1 MAVGLF
7 LRTVSCAYGVILC
20 CLLFFAGGHG
30 VDGAAYNYNASTEC
44 LAEPQRV
51 QYKGGKLRNPK
62 FELGLDGWTSYA
74 GASLEVRRTFSGNN
88 FMVAYNRSQNNETFS
103 QQVYMDKGK
112 YYTFSAWV
120 RVSEGSETTVS
131 AVITTPGNSMRVIAS
146 GNAYPGC
153 WTMLKGGFQPE
164 FSLLTD
170 LHFLCYNK
178 TVEFW
183 VDNVSLKEF
192 NQTEWRVHQQ
202 RAIRRVRQRKILL
215 QITDKLARPIRGVK
229 VNIKF
234 RKPVFHVGC
243 GVTDTF
249 VKYKKYQEWFLE
261 KGFTASVFTN
271 QMKWYWTESRQGIE
285 NYTIPDA
292 MFQFF
297 KDHGIAIRGHNVLW
311 DKPNMNQLWLHAM
324 TPKEL
329 LATAVRRLASVM
341 ARYFNDIF
349 EWDVVNENLHFHFFE
364 DKIGPQASGMFY
376 HIAHV
381 IDPNATLYLNEF
393 NTLEIPGDIYASP
406 HKYIKKFR
414 EIRSYP
420 GNENLTIGFG
430 LQAHFPSGKPNMPYI
445 RAVFDFLSETKMP
458 IWLTEMDVQNTTNQ
472 AVYLEE
478 IMREAFAHPGVEGMI
493 VWAPW
498 KPGANCTGLCL
509 TDDNFKNTRA
519 GDVVD
524 KLMAEWKTP
533 ELNGKTNSKG
543 LYKYYGFL
551 GDYTV
556 TLYDPYSLKQIIR
569 EIKITNKDQNPVLI
583 PISI

>member
-1 MAVGLF
+1 M
-7 LRTVSCAYGVILC
+7 
-20 CLLFFAGGHG
+20 
-30 VDGAAYNYNASTEC
+30 
-44 LAEPQRV
+44 
-51 QYKGGKLRNPK
+51 
-62 FELGLDGWTSYA
+62 
-74 GASLEVRRTFSGNN
+74 
-88 FMVAYNRSQNNETFS
+88 NETRS
-103 QQVYMDKGK
+103 DEIWLCGLVK
-112 YYTFSAWV
+112 V
-120 RVSEGSETTVS
+120 R
-131 AVITTPGNSMRVIAS
+131 
-146 GNAYPGC
+146 
-153 WTMLKGGFQPE
+153 K
-164 FSLLTD
+164 
-170 LHFLCYNK
+170 
-178 TVEFW
+178 
-183 VDNVSLKEF
+183 
-192 NQTEWRVHQQ
+192 
-202 RAIRRVRQRKILL
+202 RKILL
-215 QITDKLARPIRGVK
+215 QITDKLARPVRGVK

-234 RKPVFHVGC
+234 RKPLFHVGC

-249 VKYKKYQEWFLE
+249 LQYKKYQEWFLQ

-285 NYTIPDA
+285 NYTVPDA

-297 KDHGIAIRGHNVLW
+297 KDHGIAIRGHTVLW
-311 DKPNMNQLWLHAM
+311 DKPKMNQDWLHRM

-341 ARYFNDIF
+341 ARYLNDIF

-393 NTLEIPGDIYASP
+393 NTLEIPGDIYAGP
-406 HKYIKKFR
+406 HKYIKRFR

-524 KLMAEWKTP
+524 KLMAEWRTP

-551 GDYTV
+551 GDYIV

-569 EIKITNKDQNPVLI
+569 EIKITNKDPNPVLI

>member
-1 MAVGLF
+1 MQKMYNESNSSEIWLSGL
-7 LRTVSCAYGVILC
+7 
-20 CLLFFAGGHG
+20 
-30 VDGAAYNYNASTEC
+30 
-44 LAEPQRV
+44 V
-51 QYKGGKLRNPK
+51 Q
-62 FELGLDGWTSYA
+62 
-74 GASLEVRRTFSGNN
+74 
-88 FMVAYNRSQNNETFS
+88 
-103 QQVYMDKGK
+103 
-112 YYTFSAWV
+112 
-120 RVSEGSETTVS
+120 
-131 AVITTPGNSMRVIAS
+131 
-146 GNAYPGC
+146 
-153 WTMLKGGFQPE
+153 
-164 FSLLTD
+164 
-170 LHFLCYNK
+170 
-178 TVEFW
+178 
-183 VDNVSLKEF
+183 
-192 NQTEWRVHQQ
+192 
-202 RAIRRVRQRKILL
+202 VRQRKILL

-341 ARYFNDIF
+341 ARYLNDIF

-393 NTLEIPGDIYASP
+393 NTLEIPGDIYAGP
-406 HKYIKKFR
+406 HKYIKRFR

-472 AVYLEE
+472 VPTTAL
-478 IMREAFAHPGVEGMI
+478 
-493 VWAPW
+493 
-498 KPGANCTGLCL
+498 CTGLP
-509 TDDNFKNTRA
+509 F
-519 GDVVD
+519 
-524 KLMAEWKTP
+524 
-533 ELNGKTNSKG
+533 
-543 LYKYYGFL
+543 
-551 GDYTV
+551 
-556 TLYDPYSLKQIIR
+556 SLLK
-569 EIKITNKDQNPVLI
+569 VS
-583 PISI
+583 PI